1 MNPIYA
7 LGSYSEQQYYK
18 KVRFGIAAEA
28 DFLLFYIL
36 KEVVVSQ

>member
-1 MNPIYA
+1 ML
-7 LGSYSEQQYYK
+7 LGVIADSNRIE
-18 KVRFGIAAEA
+18 KVRFGIAVEA